1 MANCSCALHLATMEV
16 FEESLFIMSL
26 LIPKPTFLR
35 NDIDVYLQPLVDE
48 LKEVWE
54 TYVLG

>member
-1 MANCSCALHLATMEV
+1 
-16 FEESLFIMSL
+16 MSF
-26 LIPKPTFLR
+26 LIPKPTSLG